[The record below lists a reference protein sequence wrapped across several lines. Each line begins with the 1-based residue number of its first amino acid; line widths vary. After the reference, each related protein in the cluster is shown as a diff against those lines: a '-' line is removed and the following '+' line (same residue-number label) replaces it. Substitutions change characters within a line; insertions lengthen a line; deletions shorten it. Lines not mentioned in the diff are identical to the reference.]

1 MKTIIHILLSVSALI
16 GSVCAEPEQ
25 KTPPAQQ
32 VEANAAKKAFEA
44 VKKNLKDEK
53 FTDSVA
59 MLMAMKEG
67 FSDMTEFLRLC
78 DTNLVSDDEISR
90 SAAFLCG
97 EAINALHQSGQLI
110 KWAGEKQDA
119 VVGTYEWKNGPEL
132 NRLAEEPG
140 YQAKRM
146 PSYDAFM
153 ARAAAQKKR

>member
-1 MKTIIHILLSVSALI
+1 MKSIMQALLALSPLT
-16 GSVCAEPEQ
+16 GTVCADTEPTTLPAQ
-25 KTPPAQQ
+25 KT
-32 VEANAAKKAFEA
+32 EERSAKKAFEE
-44 VKKNLKDEK
+44 VKKNLKDGK

-67 FSDMTEFLRLC
+67 FSDMTELLRIC

-97 EAINALHQSGQLI
+97 EAINALRQSGQLI
-110 KWAGEKQDA
+110 KWADEKQVDA
-119 VVGTYEWKNGPEL
+119 VDAYDWKNGAEL

-140 YQAKRM
+140 YQTKRM
-146 PSYDAFM
+146 PSYEAFM